1 MRVAL
6 SWLRELVDIPESAD
20 ELREILDD
28 LGLVVEAIE
37 RVGEPLEEVVVAR
50 VDEIRPIAGADR
62 IRLVVVDAGS
72 GPLEIV
78 CGATNFDVGDH
89 VPLARVGAVLPG
101 DVVISRRQMR
111 GVTSNGML
119 CSSRELGL
127 SDDAEGLMLLE
138 GVQDRLGEPLHE
150 VLEIASDVIFDISI
164 EGNRPDAWSVMGVA
178 RDLATRLNR
187 TLRSPRVATTHSTTM
202 TTADVASAGIDDPY
216 LCGRLVVS
224 VVRGVHVG
232 PSPVWVTRR
241 LESAGLRPI
250 SNVVDASN
258 LVMLEM
264 GQPTHPYDAS
274 RVAGRTLRARRARPQ
289 ERLITLDGVTRD
301 LARAGRGLGDTG
313 VDCVIVDGEDTVL
326 GLAGIMGG
334 AASEITADTT
344 EILLEAAYFDPMTI
358 ARSSK
363 RHGLRT
369 EASVR
374 FERGVDPELAPR
386 AVARFVAILRESC
399 PDLEWLSDPV
409 DVRGMVPTPPT
420 VELRRGDVERILGV
434 SLDRDEVTR
443 LLEGLGFSVT
453 AGSTSLFVTAPS
465 ARLDVRH
472 GAAGRADVVEEVARL
487 HGYRRLARRA
497 PSWAEPGALNS
508 RTRLRRRVRDVAVD
522 LGMYEVWTPTLV
534 SDDEFDLVAR
544 GDERVRITNPLASG
558 DSTLRATL
566 LTGVVRAWARNV
578 ERGLGDV
585 IVGEIGTVF
594 THPSRG
600 GGRPTRGGVAGATTL
615 SLPGEHERLTV
626 VLGRVHDDAATAVAW
641 WSVMADRLGLAD
653 VVVRSSDDMGGGLH
667 PTRGAQLVDRTTGAV
682 LGRVGEVEAELV
694 AALVPGLRER
704 RVGVLDLDLD
714 VIADPARARR
724 RDNDATVPSRYPS
737 ALLDLALVTPQS
749 VHVQDLAWALRTAS
763 PLVESVHV
771 FDVFRSE
778 NLPEGTRSVAFA
790 IRLGSSERTLSD
802 DEIRLVRE
810 SLLASAA
817 SLGATLR

>member
-6 SWLRELVDIPESAD
+6 SWLREFVDLPESAD

-50 VDEIRPIAGADR
+50 VDEIRSIPGADR
-62 IRLVVVDAGS
+62 IRLVVVDAGN

-89 VPLARVGAVLPG
+89 VPLAQVGAVLPG
-101 DVVISRRQMR
+101 DVVIARRQMR

-127 SDDAEGLMLLE
+127 SDEHEGLMLLQ
-138 GVQDRLGEPLHE
+138 GVENRLGEPLHE
-150 VLEIASDVIFDISI
+150 VLGIASDVIFDISI
-164 EGNRPDAWSVMGVA
+164 EGNRPDAWSVVGVA

-187 TLRSPRVATTHSTTM
+187 TLRPARLATIQSSLPTATVA
-202 TTADVASAGIDDPY
+202 AAGIDDPH
-216 LCGRLVVS
+216 LCGRLTVS
-224 VVRGVHVG
+224 VVRGVSVG
-232 PSPVWVTRR
+232 PSPAWVAQR

-258 LVMLEM
+258 LVMLEL

-274 RVAGRTLRARRARPQ
+274 RVAGRTLRARRARPDEQ
-289 ERLITLDGVTRD
+289 LVTLDGVTRQ

-334 AASEITADTT
+334 ASSEITADTT

-386 AVARFVAILRESC
+386 AVARIVSILSESC
-399 PDLEWLSDPV
+399 PNLEWLADPL
-409 DVRGMVPTPPT
+409 DVRGIVPAPPT
-420 VELRRGDVERILGV
+420 VELRGGDIERILGA

-453 AGSTSLFVTAPS
+453 AGSTSLFVIAPS

-472 GAAGRADVVEEVARL
+472 GAAGRADVVEEIARL
-487 HGYRRLARRA
+487 HGYRRLARRS
-497 PSWAEPGALNS
+497 PSWAEPGALS
-508 RTRLRRRVRDVAVD
+508 ERTRLRRRVRDVAVD
-522 LGMYEVWTPTLV
+522 LGLYEVWTPTLV
-534 SDDEFDLVAR
+534 SDEEFDLVAR
-544 GDERVRITNPLASG
+544 GEQRVQVTNPLASG
-558 DSTLRATL
+558 ESTLRATL

-585 IVGEIGTVF
+585 VVGEIGTVF
-594 THPSRG
+594 THPATRG
-600 GGRPTRGGVAGATTL
+600 GRTTRGGVAGATTL
-615 SLPGEHERLTV
+615 TLPGEHERLTV
-626 VLGRVHDDAATAVAW
+626 VLGRPEDDATTAVAW
-641 WSVMADRLGLAD
+641 WSVLAERLGLTD
-653 VVVRSSDDMGGGLH
+653 IVVRSRDDLEGGVH
-667 PTRGAQLVDRTTGAV
+667 ATRGAQLVDRETGAV
-682 LGRVGEVEAELV
+682 LGQVGEVEVDLV
-694 AALVPGLRER
+694 TAVAPGMRER
-704 RVGVLDLDLD
+704 RLGLLDVDLDA
-714 VIADPARARR
+714 VADSLRVRR
-724 RDNDATVPSRYPS
+724 RDTVAVVPSRFPS

-749 VHVQDLAWALRTAS
+749 VHVQDLAAALRTSS
-763 PLVESVHV
+763 PLVESVQV
-771 FDVFRSE
+771 FDVFRSVS
-778 NLPEGTRSVAFA
+778 LPVGTRSVAYT
-790 IRLGSSERTLSD
+790 IRLGSSDHTLSD
-802 DEIRLVRE
+802 EEIRAARE
-810 SLLASAA
+810 SLLASAV
-817 SLGATLR
+817 SMGATLR